1 MSRTNGAFVELALVS
16 FSQESNKLQLHS
28 STGNAC
34 LVGCSCRVRSSIIHI
49 HIGNALFVIDIW
61 FLLLTSIH
69 ILPTSSSGFR
79 RSSFSVGSLL
89 TIKSIL
95 AVFSPE
101 LSKKKLKMYRVF
113 LKRRRIHLPK
123 FIVDTHL

>member
-1 MSRTNGAFVELALVS
+1 MSRTNESFVELALVS

-28 STGNAC
+28 SAGNAC
-34 LVGCSCRVRSSIIHI
+34 LLSCSCRVRSSIIHI

-61 FLLLTSIH
+61 FLLLTSIY
-69 ILPTSSSGFR
+69 ILPTSSGFR

-95 AVFSPE
+95 AVFLPE
-101 LSKKKLKMYRVF
+101 LSKKKVKMYRVF
-113 LKRRRIHLPK
+113 FEEKNKFKLLP
-123 FIVDTHL
+123 IVFLHII